1 MSLGKLFPF
10 DLADFDERLWG
21 NPSHMTY
28 LESTLRKEYAEDRLH
43 ILAAKG
49 NTGSFTYDG
58 IELGAERV
66 TQEIEDT
73 LKALEHE
80 GKRITKLS
88 VIGYSLGGL
97 VARYVIGLLYSRG
110 WFSKIEPLN
119 FTTFATPHLGV
130 RSPLLGYHNKLWNL
144 LGSRTLSMSGRQLF
158 TIDIFRDSKKPL
170 LAVLADPRS
179 IFVQA
184 LRKFK
189 NRSLYANIINDR
201 SAPYYTTCISETD
214 PFTKLDAINI
224 NYNPKYSPNILDDS
238 KPFSAKSPSTPEPL
252 YTRLATSSQTLING
266 LPMTALLTVLIPIGS
281 VVYLVTSGIQSVRSQ
296 QRIRLHEAGRAGI
309 GLGSYRIP
317 LMIENART
325 TVETALAEANAGHVE
340 DRDGDKL
347 DPKTHPSITANDIMS
362 PASSSETTA
371 FPSLALTEEQ
381 LLMIKNLDAVGWR
394 KYRVHIHLDRHSHA
408 AIIARR
414 GLKVHPE
421 GEVVARHWL
430 EEAFEI

>member
-1 MSLGKLFPF
+1 
-10 DLADFDERLWG
+10 
-21 NPSHMTY
+21 MTY
-28 LESTLRKEYAEDRLH
+28 LESTLRKKYGEDTLH
-43 ILAAKG
+43 ILAAKR

-73 LKALEHE
+73 LKALERE
-80 GKRITKLS
+80 GKQITKLS

-97 VARYVIGLLYSRG
+97 VARYVVGLLYSRD
-110 WFSKIEPLN
+110 WLSKIEPIN

-130 RSPLLGYHNKLWNL
+130 RTPLLGYYNKLWNL

-158 TIDIFRDSKKPL
+158 TIDIFRDTKKPL
-170 LAVLADPRS
+170 LAVLADPMS

-189 NRSLYANIINDR
+189 NRSLYANITNDR
-201 SAPYYTTCISETD
+201 SAPYYTTYISETD
-214 PFTKLDAINI
+214 PFTKLDAIDI

-238 KPFSAKSPSTPEPL
+238 NPVSAKSPSTPEPL
-252 YTRLATSSQTLING
+252 YTRLATSSQAIING
-266 LPMTALLTVLIPIGS
+266 LPMTALLTVLYPIGS

-309 GLGSYRIP
+309 GLSSYRIP
-317 LMIENART
+317 LMLENARN
-325 TVETALAEANAGHVE
+325 TVETALAETNSSRVE
-340 DRDGDKL
+340 SPDSDKP
-347 DPKTHPSITANDIMS
+347 DEKAQPSITANDIMS
-362 PASSSETTA
+362 PASSSQITS
-371 FPSLALTEEQ
+371 FPPLALTEEQ
-381 LLMIKNLDAVGWR
+381 LLMIKNLDAIGW
-394 KYRVHIHLDRHSHA
+394 KKHRVHIHLDRHSHA

-421 GEVVARHWL
+421 GETVARHWL
-430 EEAFEI
+430 EEDFEI

>member
-1 MSLGKLFPF
+1 
-10 DLADFDERLWG
+10 
-21 NPSHMTY
+21 MTY
-28 LESTLRKEYAEDRLH
+28 LESTLRKKYGEDTLH
-43 ILAAKG
+43 ILAAKR

-73 LKALEHE
+73 LKALERE
-80 GKRITKLS
+80 GKQITKLS

-97 VARYVIGLLYSRG
+97 VARYVVGLLYSRD
-110 WFSKIEPLN
+110 WLSKIEPIN

-130 RSPLLGYHNKLWNL
+130 RTPLLGYYNKLWNL

-158 TIDIFRDSKKPL
+158 TIDIFRDTKKPL
-170 LAVLADPRS
+170 LAVLADPMS

-189 NRSLYANIINDR
+189 NRSLYANITNDR
-201 SAPYYTTCISETD
+201 SAPYYTTYISETD
-214 PFTKLDAINI
+214 PFTKLDAIDI

-238 KPFSAKSPSTPEPL
+238 NPASAKSPSTPEPL
-252 YTRLATSSQTLING
+252 YTRLATSSQAIING
-266 LPMTALLTVLIPIGS
+266 LPMTALLTVLYPIGS

-309 GLGSYRIP
+309 GLSSYRIP
-317 LMIENART
+317 LMLENARN
-325 TVETALAEANAGHVE
+325 TVETALAETNASRVE
-340 DRDGDKL
+340 SPGSDK
-347 DPKTHPSITANDIMS
+347 PGEKAHPSITANDIMS
-362 PASSSETTA
+362 PASSSQITA
-371 FPSLALTEEQ
+371 FPPLALTQEQ
-381 LLMIKNLDAVGWR
+381 LLMIKNLDAIGW
-394 KYRVHIHLDRHSHA
+394 KKHRVHIHLDRHSHA

-421 GEVVARHWL
+421 GETVARHWL
-430 EEAFEI
+430 EEDFEI

>member
-1 MSLGKLFPF
+1 M
-10 DLADFDERLWG
+10 A
-21 NPSHMTY
+21 Y
-28 LESTLRKEYAEDRLH
+28 LEATLRKKYGEDTLH

-66 TQEIEDT
+66 THEIEDK
-73 LKALEHE
+73 LKAFERE
-80 GKRITKLS
+80 GKQITKLS

-97 VARYVIGLLYSRG
+97 VARYVVGLLYSRD

-130 RSPLLGYHNKLWNL
+130 RTPLLGYHNKLWNL

-158 TIDIFRDSKKPL
+158 TIDIFRDTKKPL
-170 LAVLADPRS
+170 LAVLADPMS

-201 SAPYYTTCISETD
+201 SAPYYTTYISEMD
-214 PFTKLDAINI
+214 PFTELDAIDI

-238 KPFSAKSPSTPEPL
+238 NPISAKSPSTPEPL
-252 YTRLATSSQTLING
+252 YTRLATSSQALLNG
-266 LPMTALLTVLIPIGS
+266 LPMTALLTILYPIGS
-281 VVYLVTSGIQSVRSQ
+281 VVYLVTSCIQSVRSQ
-296 QRIRLHEAGRAGI
+296 QRIRLHETGRAGI
-309 GLGSYRIP
+309 GLSRYRIP
-317 LMIENART
+317 LMLENARN
-325 TVETALAEANAGHVE
+325 TVETALAGTNASYVE
-340 DRDGDKL
+340 SPGSDKPDEKAHL
-347 DPKTHPSITANDIMS
+347 SITAKDIMS
-362 PASSSETTA
+362 PASLSQVTA
-371 FPSLALTEEQ
+371 FPPLALTEEQ
-381 LLMIKNLDAVGWR
+381 LLMIQNLDAIGWR
-394 KYRVHIHLDRHSHA
+394 KHRVHIHLDRHSHA

-421 GEVVARHWL
+421 GETVARHWL
-430 EEAFEI
+430 EEDFEI